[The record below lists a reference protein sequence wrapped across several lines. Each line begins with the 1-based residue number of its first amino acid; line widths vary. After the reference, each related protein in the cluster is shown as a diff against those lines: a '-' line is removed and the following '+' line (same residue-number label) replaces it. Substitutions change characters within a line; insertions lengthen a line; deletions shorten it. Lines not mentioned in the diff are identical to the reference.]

1 MGLVPLLPPVPLPNA
16 FQIPAPTLDIPLVN
30 PPRWVPIPNQLN
42 EPEGPAVS
50 EPEPKEETVEEAPVR
65 QAPPPPTPTPAPFP
79 PIFFP
84 APALPPLPVLP
95 EVKSEE
101 TTEADNSITIPII
114 EVELPLPSNEIM
126 ITTSVTATAAAVASV
141 GGAIAAKTIFD
152 YLIRLIQPLLK
163 TIINKLNKTRG
174 KPVTTWARQRLK
186 RQRK

>member
-30 PPRWVPIPNQLN
+30 PPRWVPIPNRLN
-42 EPEGPAVS
+42 EPGGPAVS
-50 EPEPKEETVEEAPVR
+50 EPEPEQETVEEAPVR
-65 QAPPPPTPTPAPFP
+65 QAPPPPTPSPPPPVFSPAPV
-79 PIFFP
+79 
-84 APALPPLPVLP
+84 LPPLPVLP
-95 EVKSEE
+95 EVKPEE
-101 TTEADNSITIPII
+101 KTEADNSITIPII

-141 GGAIAAKTIFD
+141 GGAIVAKTIFD
-152 YLIRLIQPLLK
+152 YLLRLIQPLLK

-174 KPVTTWARQRLK
+174 KPVTTWGRQRLK